1 MAIQPASSTPVR
13 VRPIFTGPSAAARP
27 SPAQRRPLGSGR
39 PVERRAKT
47 EPAEGRRT
55 RSHVIHADVFKEV
68 VIRERKRA
76 DRSNRPFAL
85 LLVSPL
91 GREEGRTFSQWH
103 PAIEAVTAA
112 KRETDLLGWFEQHS
126 AVGVVL
132 TEIETLDPSVAREIA
147 GRVRRELGKR
157 LGTETASDFSI
168 RLHVHPEP
176 AGAGDGE
183 LLPVDPILQKL
194 RPPVEQL
201 PIRDAIKRSLDI
213 IGSLTLLAL
222 LSPLVALIASLVK
235 FTSRGPVFFK
245 QVRVG
250 QDAKT
255 FTILKFRT
263 MRVDVDHALHQEFV
277 TSFIKSGSAAASAPT
292 SLFKIANDPRITPIG
307 RLLRKTSLDELP
319 QFWNVLRG
327 EMSLVGPRPPIP
339 YEVEQYASWHR
350 RRVLEAKP
358 GITGLWQVKGRSRT
372 TFDEM
377 VRLDLR
383 YARTSSLWT
392 DLKILVATPMAV
404 IAGKGAC

>member
-1 MAIQPASSTPVR
+1 MPAH
-13 VRPIFTGPSAAARP
+13 
-27 SPAQRRPLGSGR
+27 
-39 PVERRAKT
+39 
-47 EPAEGRRT
+47 AEERRT
-55 RSHVIHADVFKEV
+55 RSHVINADVFKEV

-76 DRSNRPFAL
+76 DRANRPFVL
-85 LLVSPL
+85 LLISARS
-91 GREEGRTFSQWH
+91 REESRSLSEWRA
-103 PAIEAVTAA
+103 AIEAVTAA
-112 KRETDLLGWFEQHS
+112 KRDTDLLGWFEQHS

-132 TEIETLDPSVAREIA
+132 TEIETFDPPVAREIA
-147 GRVRRELGKR
+147 GRVRRELAKQ
-157 LGTETASDFSI
+157 LGAETASDFSI
-168 RLHVHPEP
+168 QLHVHPDPES
-176 AGAGDGE
+176 ADEGG
-183 LLPVDPILQKL
+183 LLPVEPILQKL
-194 RPPVEQL
+194 RPPAEQL
-201 PIRDAIKRSLDI
+201 PIRDASKRVLDVM
-213 IGSLTLLAL
+213 GSLTLLTL
-222 LSPLVALIASLVK
+222 LSPLLLLIASLVRL
-235 FTSRGPVFFK
+235 TSRGPVFFK

-263 MRVDVDHALHQEFV
+263 MRVNVDHALHQAFV
-277 TSFIKSGSAAASAPT
+277 TSFIKSGNSAQKSGRT

-307 RLLRKTSLDELP
+307 RMLRKTSLDELP

-358 GITGLWQVKGRSRT
+358 GITGLWQVNGRSRT

-383 YARTSSLWT
+383 YARTYSLWT

>member
-1 MAIQPASSTPVR
+1 MN
-13 VRPIFTGPSAAARP
+13 
-27 SPAQRRPLGSGR
+27 
-39 PVERRAKT
+39 
-47 EPAEGRRT
+47 
-55 RSHVIHADVFKEV
+55 ADVFKEV

-76 DRSNRPFAL
+76 DRANRPFVL
-85 LLVSPL
+85 LLISAR
-91 GREEGRTFSQWH
+91 GRDEGRKFSEWR

-132 TEIETLDPSVAREIA
+132 TEIETFDPSVGREIA
-147 GRVRRELGKR
+147 SRVRRELGKR
-157 LGTETASDFSI
+157 LGSETASDFSI
-168 RLHVHPEP
+168 RLHVHPHPES
-176 AGAGDGE
+176 AGEE
-183 LLPVDPILQKL
+183 LLPVDPILQKI
-194 RPPVEQL
+194 RPPVVQL
-201 PIRDAIKRSLDI
+201 PIRDALKRSLDV
-213 IGSLTLLAL
+213 IGSLTLLAM
-222 LSPLVALIASLVK
+222 LSPLLLLIASLVRL
-235 FTSRGPVFFK
+235 TSRGPVFFK

-263 MRVDVDHALHQEFV
+263 MRVNVDHALHQEFV
-277 TSFIKSGSAAASAPT
+277 TSFIKSGSPAASGRT
-292 SLFKIANDPRITPIG
+292 SLFKIANDPRITPVG
-307 RLLRKTSLDELP
+307 RMLRKTSLDELP